1 MSLKSMIASVVAR
14 INPPNNSS
22 DPPLPDFL
30 QFDEDATSE
39 FGAQVVLTMSLAPD
53 SWVVHKNL
61 RKFAHQQLGEFA
73 YDPDHRLR
81 HMGEY
86 GRVGSPS
93 AVQRALTKGDCVA
106 ITEAY
111 RFMLLRP
118 VSADNPKQPVAAPPS
133 QQMSAMRS
141 FSPFMS
147 HALLGFDKQFME
159 NLKSVQARQAT
170 QAMQAMQ
177 ARPALADHKLDA
189 VRYAANV
196 ASAEPKQDD

>member
-14 INPPNNSS
+14 INPPDNSS
-22 DPPLPDFL
+22 APPLPDFL
-30 QFDEDATSE
+30 QFDEDTTSE

-53 SWVVHKNL
+53 SWVVHQNL
-61 RKFAHQQLGEFA
+61 RQFAHQQLGEFA
-73 YDPDHRLR
+73 YGPDHRLR

-86 GRVGSPS
+86 GRVGSSS
-93 AVQRALTKGDCVA
+93 AVQRALTKGDCAA

-118 VSADNPKQPVAAPPS
+118 VSADNPKQPVAARTAW
-133 QQMSAMRS
+133 QMSSMRS
-141 FSPFMS
+141 FTPNTVLGSDNKFLEKLMS
-147 HALLGFDKQFME
+147 LEAT
-159 NLKSVQARQAT
+159 QAT
-170 QAMQAMQ
+170 QATQVMQAMQ
-177 ARPALADHKLDA
+177 ALADHKLDA